1 MIKCLTVMK
10 KIIQILAI
18 TALLVVIA
26 WGLTSIFDN
35 KSSQNFSSTPTR
47 IESETAVIPAGY
59 LPVAPFNGPDFTSA
73 AEKTVH
79 GVVHIKS
86 EFTRKSTYYDDFF
99 GPFKDFFGY
108 PYGGQGQTYTGFGS
122 GVIVSSDGYIV
133 TNNHVVEDA
142 SLIEVILNDKQE
154 FEATLVGTD
163 PSTDLALIKIEG
175 KDLPF
180 ISFGNSDIVK
190 IGEWVL
196 AVGNPF
202 NLTSTVTAGIVSA
215 KARNINILG
224 TQGAIESFI
233 QTDAAVNR
241 GNSGGALVNMN
252 GELIG
257 INAAIASNT
266 GSYTGYS
273 FAIPSN
279 IVQKVVD
286 DLLKYGA
293 VQRAYIGVTIREVD
307 SKFAREKGLDVING
321 VFVESVSA
329 TGGAKAAGIEQG
341 DVIVSVDNLPVK
353 TNAELL
359 EIIGQ
364 HNPGDDIAIM
374 IDRNGKRLQYNVEL
388 RNQEGTTEI
397 ARQDSDFYLSDLGAT
412 LENVQEKDAMNLG
425 LSYGLKVVRLEDG
438 MLKRGGVQEGFIIL
452 KINGIKIEAKSD
464 VDYALE
470 NTRSGV
476 IRIEGVY
483 PNGMRMN
490 YGFIL

>member
-1 MIKCLTVMK
+1 MK
-10 KIIQILAI
+10 KLIQLLAV
-18 TALLVVIA
+18 AALVVVII
-26 WGLTSIFDN
+26 WGLKSIF
-35 KSSQNFSSTPTR
+35 SSGPSGEVRNFPT
-47 IESETAVIPAGY
+47 INDEVSEVIPAGY
-59 LPVAPFNGPDFTSA
+59 LPVAPFNGPDFTTA

-86 EFTRKSTYYDDFF
+86 EFTRKSNYYDDFF
-99 GPFKDFFGY
+99 GPFRDFFGY
-108 PYGGQGQTYTGFGS
+108 PYGDQGQTYSGFGS
-122 GVIVSSDGYIV
+122 GVIISADGYIV

-142 SLIEVILNDKQE
+142 SRIEVTLNDKQE
-154 FEATLVGTD
+154 FEATLVGND
-163 PSTDLALIKIEG
+163 PTTDLALIKI
-175 KDLPF
+175 DARDVPY
-180 ISFGNSDIVK
+180 ISFGNSDNVR

-224 TQGAIESFI
+224 TEGAIETFI

-252 GELIG
+252 GELVG

-279 IVQKVVD
+279 IVQKVAD
-286 DLLKYGA
+286 DLLNYGN

-307 SKFAREKGLDVING
+307 SKFAKEKGLDVVNG
-321 VFVESVSA
+321 VFVESVSEN
-329 TGGAKAAGIEQG
+329 GGAKSAGMKSG
-341 DVIVSVDNLPVK
+341 DVIVSVNNISVK

-364 HNPGDDIAIM
+364 HNPGDYVNIM
-374 IDRNGKRLQYNVEL
+374 VDRQGDRQQYNVEL

-397 ARQDSDFYLSDLGAT
+397 AKKGDDFYLDDLGAVM
-412 LENVQEKDAMNLG
+412 EEVPEKDIENLG
-425 LSYGLKVVRLEDG
+425 LTYGLKVIELKDG
-438 MLKRGGVQEGFIIL
+438 MLRRGGVQEGFIIL
-452 KINGIKIEAKSD
+452 QINGVKIESKSD
-464 VDYALE
+464 VEYALA
-470 NTRSGV
+470 NVRNGV
-476 IRIEGVY
+476 IRIEGIY

>member
-1 MIKCLTVMK
+1 MAVAALAVIIVWGIRGIFTGK
-10 KIIQILAI
+10 KPV
-18 TALLVVIA
+18 LVTGTEA
-26 WGLTSIFDN
+26 ME
-35 KSSQNFSSTPTR
+35 
-47 IESETAVIPAGY
+47 ESNARMIPAGY
-59 LPVAPFNGPDFTSA
+59 LPVAPFNGPDFTTA

-99 GPFKDFFGY
+99 APFRDLFGY
-108 PYGGQGQTYTGFGS
+108 PYGAQDQTYTGFGS
-122 GVIVSSDGYIV
+122 GVIISADGYIV
-133 TNNHVVEDA
+133 TNNHVVEGA
-142 SLIEVILNDKQE
+142 SNIQVTLNDKQE
-154 FEATLVGTD
+154 FEANLVGTD
-163 PSTDLALIKIEG
+163 PKTDLALIKIEG
-175 KDLPF
+175 QNLPF
-180 ISFGNSDIVK
+180 VIFGNSDNVK

-224 TQGAIESFI
+224 TEGAIESFI

-257 INAAIASNT
+257 VNAAIASNT

-279 IVQKVVD
+279 IVRKVAD
-286 DLLKYGA
+286 DLLNYGN
-293 VQRAYIGVTIREVD
+293 VQRAYIGVSIREVD
-307 SKFAREKGLDVING
+307 SRFAKEKGLDLVNG
-321 VFVESVSA
+321 VYVESVSEN
-329 TGGAKAAGIEQG
+329 GGAKSAGMRSG
-341 DVIVSVDNLPVK
+341 DVIVSVDNMPVT

-364 HNPGDDIAIM
+364 HNPGDFVTVTV
-374 IDRNGKRLQYNVEL
+374 DREGKRQQYSVEL
-388 RNQEGTTEI
+388 RNQEGNTDITKKET
-397 ARQDSDFYLSDLGAT
+397 DSFLSDLGAV
-412 LENVQEKDAMNLG
+412 LENVPDKDADNLG
-425 LSYGLKVVRLEDG
+425 LTYGLKVTELTDG

-452 KINGIKIEAKSD
+452 QINGVKIKSKSD
-464 VDYALE
+464 VEYALG
-470 NTRSGV
+470 NIRSGV

>member
-1 MIKCLTVMK
+1 MK
-10 KIIQILAI
+10 RIIQILAV
-18 TALLVVIA
+18 AAFLVIII
-26 WGLTSIFDN
+26 WGLKSIFSESDAQGVSGI
-35 KSSQNFSSTPTR
+35 KIQSD
-47 IESETAVIPAGY
+47 SETAAIPAGY
-59 LPVAPFNGPDFTSA
+59 MPVAPFNGPDFTTA

-79 GVVHIKS
+79 GVVHIMS

-99 GPFKDFFGY
+99 GPFRDFFGY
-108 PYGGQGQTYTGFGS
+108 PYEGQGQTYTGFGS
-122 GVIVSSDGYIV
+122 GVIISADGYIV

-142 SLIEVILNDKQE
+142 SHIEVTLNDKQE
-154 FEATLVGTD
+154 FEATLIGTD
-163 PSTDLALIKIEG
+163 PSTDLALIKIDG
-175 KDLPF
+175 KDLPY
-180 ISFGNSDIVK
+180 ITFGNSDIVK

-224 TQGAIESFI
+224 TEGAIESFI

-286 DLLKYGA
+286 DLLNFGN

-307 SKFAREKGLDVING
+307 SKFAKEKDLEVING
-321 VFVESVSA
+321 VYVESVSE
-329 TGGAKAAGIEQG
+329 TGGAKSAGIEEG

-364 HNPGDDIAIM
+364 HNPGDLVNII
-374 IDRNGKRLQYNVEL
+374 IDRNGKRQEYNVEL
-388 RNQEGTTEI
+388 RNHEGTTAI
-397 ARQDSDFYLSDLGAT
+397 AKQSDDFYLADLGAT
-412 LENVQEKDAMNLG
+412 FENIPEKDAKNLG
-425 LSYGLKVVRLEDG
+425 LTYGLKVTGLTDG

-452 KINGIKIEAKSD
+452 KINGINIESKSD
-464 VDYALE
+464 VDQALA

-476 IRIEGVY
+476 IRIEGIY